1 MFEEKDI
8 LKFLAGD
15 LSKEDQM
22 RLDAERQSNPGL
34 SDDLDLMSKIWQES
48 DHLKSFE
55 SFDAG
60 SAWDKMNLE
69 IEGATGESSAIVV
82 DLQGEAKV
90 IKAPAS
96 SRMWAYLAAAAC
108 MALLVMAGLFML
120 HKDPFITVGG
130 DTWAEVTTLED
141 GTVVTLSDQNS
152 VLIYPR
158 TFKDKDERRVVIQGN
173 SLLDV
178 YRDTTKTFFVDN
190 YKAGIEVIG
199 TSFIIESDT
208 SASILENVSGSMSF
222 FDIKN
227 PDFSVVLDS
236 PGQKVIFDGLK
247 FADANPKPDPIP
259 IDTPGMDLKIEFIF
273 DELTGIYPETFLTLP
288 ITDADSDG
296 NELVRVDMEQTLDGI
311 IAQLDSTAL
320 IEYIK
325 DGRAYR
331 LISLKKKR

>member
-1 MFEEKDI
+1 MFEDKDI

-34 SDDLDLMSKIWQES
+34 SDDLDLMSKIWQEA
-48 DHLKSFE
+48 DHLESFE

-60 SAWDKMNLE
+60 SAWDKMNLT
-69 IEGATGESSAIVV
+69 IEGLTSETSAKVV
-82 DLQGEAKV
+82 DIQGEAKV

-96 SRMWAYLAAAAC
+96 SRMWAYMAAAAC

-120 HKDPFITVGG
+120 NKDPFITVGG

-158 TFKDKDERRVVIQGN
+158 TFKDKEQRRVVIKGN

-178 YRDTTKTFFVDN
+178 YRDTTKAFFVDN

-208 SASILENVSGSMSF
+208 SASILENVSGSMSM

-227 PDFSVVLDS
+227 PDFRVTLDS
-236 PGQKVIFDGLK
+236 PGQKVIFDGFE
-247 FADANPKPDPIP
+247 FADANPKPAPLP
-259 IDTPGMDLKIEFIF
+259 IDTPGIDLKIEFIF
-273 DELTGIYPETFLTLP
+273 DELTGIFPKRFITTSA
-288 ITDADSDG
+288 TDADTDG
-296 NELVRVDMEQTLDGI
+296 NELVRVELNQTLDGI

-320 IEYIK
+320 IDYVK
-325 DGRAYR
+325 DGRTYR
-331 LISLKKKR
+331 LISFKKKR